1 MPIKNN
7 KFNKA
12 KALLEKAGSKTA
24 EKCHPAHTKSGDV
37 PDRHGESL
45 IAEAQ
50 EENISEDILEKARDI
65 MGI

>member
-7 KFNKA
+7 NFNKA

-24 EKCHPAHTKSGDV
+24 QKCHPAHTKSGDV

-45 IAEAQ
+45 IAEADA
-50 EENISEDILEKARDI
+50 ENISADILEKARKI
-65 MGI
+65 MKI